1 MKQIYLISIFLIFTS
16 VVNAVGQPSSAEMDN
31 FVAKVDSYCKTS
43 DTKSIQKLY
52 FFEGV
57 PEELQDILIYDWEN
71 LLIHYKEHYGM
82 KYESA
87 EYIPLNDY
95 LASLEN
101 SYEVIDFIKPTS
113 MNGKTYV
120 SNLDVIGVVS
130 VTLSIPSGGLS
141 HSLFAIGVSKDSKLY
156 FTAPQKIN

>member
-57 PEELQDILIYDWEN
+57 PEE
-71 LLIHYKEHYGM
+71 
-82 KYESA
+82 S
-87 EYIPLNDY
+87 
-95 LASLEN
+95 
-101 SYEVIDFIKPTS
+101 
-113 MNGKTYV
+113 
-120 SNLDVIGVVS
+120 
-130 VTLSIPSGGLS
+130 
-141 HSLFAIGVSKDSKLY
+141 
-156 FTAPQKIN
+156 